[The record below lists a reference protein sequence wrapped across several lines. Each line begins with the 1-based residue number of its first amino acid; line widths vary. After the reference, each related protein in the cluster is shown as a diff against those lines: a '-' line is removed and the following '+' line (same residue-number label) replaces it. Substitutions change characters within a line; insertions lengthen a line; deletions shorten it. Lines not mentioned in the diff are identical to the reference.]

1 LAAHSPLEFC
11 LQINRWTC
19 RRETNYKLS
28 GDVHNSGKLPG
39 EPRQRRAIM
48 LTMKS
53 LVHAGALLAL
63 VVVILFGIGCG
74 GGSGPTPII
83 PDPDPQVNIEYRLYV
98 IESWDGGVATN
109 SLECRQ
115 GALTPFEVRYD
126 FRTPSMAGNWSPVA
140 QESIL
145 DITIEGAP
153 SGYKMP
159 DIGLTGGQYRIRT
172 GTCRLEFFPPVGGQ
186 AGTTHLVLKVR
197 ESGAQVRVAITILP
211 KSGDSNPPPPPPPTC
226 RDLHPTK
233 EAINGYWWDCVDGVW
248 SDTGVPVNPPPP
260 PPDKDLFPSNG
271 NPAGYYSG
279 QGQQSLTL
287 ELQPVPSGV
296 GWINW
301 EITQGPSGAFTVP
314 LGIPQT
320 QCEFYYTAVGVYSVR
335 ATPFASESSFD
346 TGGAPVGNYAT
357 FTVSITAG

>member
-1 LAAHSPLEFC
+1 
-11 LQINRWTC
+11 
-19 RRETNYKLS
+19 
-28 GDVHNSGKLPG
+28 
-39 EPRQRRAIM
+39 M
-48 LTMKS
+48 LTKS

-74 GGSGPTPII
+74 GGSGPVNVPVDPTP
-83 PDPDPQVNIEYRLYV
+83 PTPTHDDPVNRIVV
-98 IESWDGGVATN
+98 ISGPWDWGGVANTLKGWAAVGEYTQWQIRMN
-109 SLECRQ
+109 TQINGQWVVLDEQYTLSYTVSSGHNIAQVSFGLYDKDWRGGWLLKVKPEEIGQ
-115 GALTPFEVRYD
+115 GYVDINITGPYAPTTRFHIIISPSGTP
-126 FRTPSMAGNWSPVA
+126 TPSCQDLHPNAPEIINGDKWDCVDGVWTNLGPV
-140 QESIL
+140 
-145 DITIEGAP
+145 
-153 SGYKMP
+153 
-159 DIGLTGGQYRIRT
+159 
-172 GTCRLEFFPPVGGQ
+172 
-186 AGTTHLVLKVR
+186 
-197 ESGAQVRVAITILP
+197 
-211 KSGDSNPPPPPPPTC
+211 NPPPDC

-233 EAINGYWWDCVDGVW
+233 EAINGYWWDCIDGVW
-248 SDTGVPVNPPPP
+248 SNTGVPVNP

-287 ELQPVPSGV
+287 ELQPIPSGV